1 MTFYEQRVRH
11 LLRLFTDN
19 KATEH
24 EIREMLSLLRRQEG
38 DKELESFM
46 LELQQEPDGVA
57 SLLPV
62 DWESIWDTI
71 HESAIEPVVPVKKM
85 RWLRVA
91 AAIII
96 LISISAYFFNR
107 STKNEIVKIEP
118 VQELKKDVLP
128 KNDVLPGGNKAI
140 LTLANG
146 SQIVLD
152 SAANGILAQQGNTVI
167 KLTNGQVV
175 YKGAGNQSNEVL
187 YNTMGTPRGGQ
198 YRLILPDGS
207 MVWLN
212 AVSSIRFPTAFTGKE
227 RKVEITGEAYF
238 EIAKDI
244 SRPFRVLVTPPSG
257 NEGMEVV
264 VLGTHFNINAYKD
277 EPTINTTLLEGSVK
291 VTKGTSLTIIKPGQQ
306 TQLNNSGVIRVIPDA
321 DVAEAVAWK
330 DGRFEFKDADLK
342 TILRQVMRWYDV
354 DVEYQGNIPDRYFT
368 AAISRDKTLSV
379 VLKILKLSDID
390 FKLEGKKLTVTP

>member
-11 LLRLFTDN
+11 LLRLFADN
-19 KATEH
+19 KATER
-24 EIREMLSLLRRQEG
+24 EIEEMLSLLTRQEG

-46 LELQQEPDGVA
+46 MELQQEPDGDT
-57 SLLPV
+57 SLHPA
-62 DWESIWDTI
+62 DWESIWDRI
-71 HESAIEPVVPVKKM
+71 HHSAIEPMTPVKKM

-91 AAIII
+91 AAVII
-96 LISISAYFFNR
+96 LISSGAYFFNR
-107 STKNEIVKIEP
+107 STKTEIVKIEP
-118 VQELKKDVLP
+118 ARHLKGDVLL

-152 SAANGILAQQGNTVI
+152 SAANGTLAHQGHTVI

-175 YKGAGNQSNEVL
+175 YKEAGAKANEVF
-187 YNTMGTPRGGQ
+187 YNTMSTPRGGQ

-212 AVSSIRFPTAFTGKE
+212 AVSSIRYPTAFIGKE
-227 RKVEITGEAYF
+227 RAVEITGEAYF
-238 EIAKDI
+238 EVAKDA
-244 SRPFRVLVTPPSG
+244 SMPFKVAV
-257 NEGMEVV
+257 NGMEVA
-264 VLGTHFNINAYKD
+264 VLGTHFNINAYND
-277 EPTINTTLLEGSVK
+277 EPVIKTTLLEGSVK
-291 VTKGTSLTIIKPGQQ
+291 VSTGTSSSIIKPGQQ
-306 TQLNNSGVIRVIPDA
+306 TQLNNSGLIKVIPDA

-354 DVEYQGNIPDRYFT
+354 DVEYQSNIPDRYFT
-368 AAISRDKTLSV
+368 AAISRDKTLSG
-379 VLKILKLSDID
+379 VLKILKLSDVD
-390 FKLEGKKLTVTP
+390 FRLEGKKLTVTP